1 MFVEWIS
8 TILWVAGGA
17 GLCVESLVEQVRTEC
32 VVVKCVL
39 GRRQSRSKQRMW
51 NVFGMDSV
59 CWVASRAGVSN
70 GFRME
75 YHCTLGTLGR
85 RQSRSKQCMWNGLA
99 PSCALGRRQS
109 RSKKS
114 VSGRRRSKSNS
125 CLSYDDIWHRVYDH
139 SSSSSSKH

>member
-1 MFVEWIS
+1 MNAHLHVFIV
-8 TILWVAGGA
+8 ILEGGSLLCWVAGGA
-17 GLCVESLVEQVRTEC
+17 GLCVESQVEQVRTEC
-32 VVVKCVL
+32 VVVKYVL
-39 GRRQSRSKQRMW
+39 GRSQSRSKQRMW

-125 CLSYDDIWHRVYDH
+125 CL
-139 SSSSSSKH
+139 